1 MNSDR
6 IREIQE
12 QTAYPES
19 RSVAQALV
27 QVWHE
32 VGAELESVRTERD
45 ALRVMLRRS
54 NVRVERRG
62 SPRRVEINIRTVA
75 TASDS
80 NERLGDAQKKVR
92 GMYLVERRTCAR

>member
-45 ALRVMLRRS
+45 ALRVEVEALRAKAPQARTDS
-54 NVRVERRG
+54 QV
-62 SPRRVEINIRTVA
+62 SP
-75 TASDS
+75 
-80 NERLGDAQKKVR
+80 NEPS
-92 GMYLVERRTCAR
+92 

>member
-54 NVRVERRG
+54 NEEVKRRHRRPLERWVR
-62 SPRRVEINIRTVA
+62 PRTEHK
-75 TASDS
+75 
-80 NERLGDAQKKVR
+80 E
-92 GMYLVERRTCAR
+92 